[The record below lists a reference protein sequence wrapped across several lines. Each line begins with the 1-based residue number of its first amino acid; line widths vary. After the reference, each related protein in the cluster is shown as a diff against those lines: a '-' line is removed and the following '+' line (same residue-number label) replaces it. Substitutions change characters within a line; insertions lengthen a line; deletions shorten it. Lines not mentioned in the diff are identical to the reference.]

1 MTKPIRAAGAVLWR
15 ISSPDQLEVAL
26 VHRPRYDDW
35 TLPKGKVEPGEHD
48 IAAAYREVLEET
60 GVRAVFGPELEIGRA
75 HV

>member
-35 TLPKGKVEPGEHD
+35 TLRQKQS
-48 IAAAYREVLEET
+48 EELMKL
-60 GVRAVFGPELEIGRA
+60 PEL
-75 HV
+75 